1 MLEKSRRFCKT
12 CYSHNQRA
20 KRDEESYTR
29 PTIAESRLL
38 AIRDHATMIVL
49 DSLYRARESEREDDK
64 MLRIVEALEVCARC
78 DYSEPAVKQVL
89 EEK

>member
-1 MLEKSRRFCKT
+1 
-12 CYSHNQRA
+12 
-20 KRDEESYTR
+20 
-29 PTIAESRLL
+29 
-38 AIRDHATMIVL
+38 MIVL

-78 DYSEPAVKQVL
+78 DYSEPAVKQFL